1 MVVKMGIM
9 ITMVHEDGSD
19 DDGVMVVVI
28 FIKTRLHKSIIFQN
42 NSEYYFII

>member
-1 MVVKMGIM
+1 MVVKMVIM

-28 FIKTRLHKSIIFQN
+28 FIKTRLHKSIFQN

>member
-19 DDGVMVVVI
+19 DDGDDGCGNI
-28 FIKTRLHKSIIFQN
+28 
-42 NSEYYFII
+42 Y